1 MAPLT
6 PTNTKVAPPEP
17 LTAPANKSWA
27 EKVSISDSSSRF
39 SLDPLQR
46 NLSSNQLLVSE
57 DMLHHSSDIWTRTM
71 VGFIPGFKMS
81 HRMVN
86 TIASRVWR
94 SRGLEHVSTM
104 ANGFMIFRF
113 QSENQMQEV
122 LEQGPWIFGGKAI
135 ILQQWHPSYKFDKNK
150 ISKIPVWIRLHGL
163 PFPLW
168 SKMGLSHAASMVGR
182 PLACDSQTYTCSRLE
197 YARLCVEIDASLPK
211 VTTFEVVS
219 PLSPDP
225 IVVEVQ
231 YEWLPPH
238 CQACKLYGHSCKSQR
253 PPMVKEPEKAN
264 MHHVVFPHPHTPNIF
279 LPSTTVEPPENQN
292 LASSKAP
299 QNPNL
304 LITTVASPPENP
316 KSAPTISTPNTN
328 LPSTSTSTVSMN
340 KAVQHPTTTT
350 IATSNQFQLLTRNPS
365 LTKPDRQQTPI
376 QPQKIQPQKAQPK
389 AQPPILPQKTQL
401 KKTQPLKLKE
411 TQPSLKKHLSPPSLD
426 PVSDPD
432 SDPEPLASPSTTL
445 PEAQA
450 TILPEAQATNI
461 SPSIFSTNCT
471 VSMMDS
477 LGSQS
482 TTSEDPKDNHEAS
495 SSSGTQ
501 PATHESPPDNWNT
514 WGLNSPNKIWSVQ
527 NWIKSHHLDI
537 IGLIETKVSI
547 SNLPRVESHLNLIGW
562 DFFSNAT
569 LDSPCRILV
578 GWNTQAYTLT
588 NFHSSPQWITCDAL
602 SLKTQISAKLT
613 FIYGHNN
620 PSDRKPLWDYIV
632 RTSPLYSNCPWI
644 LMGDFNAVLQ
654 PHNRSGGDSRWLGH
668 HNDFHNATHQAQ
680 LFTLPFTGMSFT
692 WTNGQRGDANIQKK
706 LDWVMGNSCALE
718 TWPSVHSSFL
728 PRSISDHCAAVL
740 HLMPL
745 GRSKPP
751 PFKFLNFWTER
762 DDYMQHIDTI
772 WKEPVQGKPGPT
784 LRSI

>member
-1 MAPLT
+1 
-6 PTNTKVAPPEP
+6 
-17 LTAPANKSWA
+17 
-27 EKVSISDSSSRF
+27 
-39 SLDPLQR
+39 
-46 NLSSNQLLVSE
+46 
-57 DMLHHSSDIWTRTM
+57 
-71 VGFIPGFKMS
+71 
-81 HRMVN
+81 
-86 TIASRVWR
+86 
-94 SRGLEHVSTM
+94 
-104 ANGFMIFRF
+104 
-113 QSENQMQEV
+113 
-122 LEQGPWIFGGKAI
+122 
-135 ILQQWHPSYKFDKNK
+135 
-150 ISKIPVWIRLHGL
+150 
-163 PFPLW
+163 
-168 SKMGLSHAASMVGR
+168 
-182 PLACDSQTYTCSRLE
+182 
-197 YARLCVEIDASLPK
+197 
-211 VTTFEVVS
+211 
-219 PLSPDP
+219 
-225 IVVEVQ
+225 
-231 YEWLPPH
+231 
-238 CQACKLYGHSCKSQR
+238 
-253 PPMVKEPEKAN
+253 MVKEPEKAN
-264 MHHVVFPHPHTPNIF
+264 MHHVVFPHPPYPPNIF

-292 LASSKAP
+292 IASSNAP
-299 QNPNL
+299 QNPNI
-304 LITTVASPPENP
+304 LISTAATPPENP
-316 KSAPTISTPNTN
+316 KSAPTMSTSNTN
-328 LPSTSTSTVSMN
+328 LPSSSTSTVSKN
-340 KAVQHPTTTT
+340 KAVQHPPTTS
-350 IATSNQFQLLTRNPS
+350 IATSNQFQLLARNPS
-365 LTKPDRQQTPI
+365 LTNPDRQNLPTEQLP
-376 QPQKIQPQKAQPK
+376 IQPQKAQPQK
-389 AQPPILPQKTQL
+389 TQPKDQPPILPQKTHPQKTQPKEQPSIL
-401 KKTQPLKLKE
+401 PQKTQPKKTQPHKLKE
-411 TQPSLKKHLSPPSLD
+411 TQPSLKNPHSPASLD
-426 PVSDPD
+426 PASDPD
-432 SDPEPLASPSTTL
+432 SDPEPLASPPTNL
-445 PEAQA
+445 PETQA
-450 TILPEAQATNI
+450 TTLPEAQATNI

-477 LGSQS
+477 LGSLS

-501 PATHESPPDNWNT
+501 PAAHESPPDNWNT

-602 SLKTQISAKLT
+602 SLKTQISTKLT
-613 FIYGHNN
+613 FVYGHNN

-632 RTSPLYSNCPWI
+632 RTSPLFSNCPWI
-644 LMGDFNAVLQ
+644 LMGDFNAILQ

-680 LFTLPFTGMSFT
+680 LFTLPFTGMSLT

-762 DDYMQHIDTI
+762 DDYKQHIDTI
-772 WKEPVQGKPGPT
+772 WKEPVQGNPMYRFLTKLHKVKQFLKSFHKHNTCNISARVSFAKQAWAHAQVNLDQDPT
-784 LRSI
+784 NGSLLEIERNAAKLYSDLCLDEEAFFKQKSRVQWLQLGDRNTSFFHKSC